1 MLALETMA
9 EEEIT
14 GSTKSQARQ
23 TQDDGSSE
31 ADLRPTQ
38 NDGLGRDSRGKA
50 EINNAV
56 GSSPHLS
63 DSKSVD
69 SEAVKL
75 AYEKRLDALQQQL
88 RVRDSTMVELA
99 DENESLSRA
108 LSELKV
114 VVKETMTE
122 RERLADKIKQ
132 QQKTLQSMQASFRQA
147 EEEASSA
154 EKTFL
159 LCRELPEQPCCRKT
173 ESDLVAG
180 ARRELSEAK
189 RDASDAR
196 REANEAKRDA
206 NDARREA
213 TEAGVALADAKAEVW
228 AIREA
233 AKGKALGE
241 DERRELE
248 GALRALS
255 SSSQR
260 AAQEAG
266 LWKEK
271 ASSWKGRAE
280 SLNEELE
287 NKAKAL
293 ASAENELALAQQY
306 VKDAGSQ
313 IQEAKHNQEV
323 AETALEQLRQESD
336 LRAQRFNVAVKAA
349 VGKIQSELE
358 RERDMA
364 LQRIEALQ
372 VEADGQA
379 SNLKEANEAV
389 SAAMKNLEDSRTRI
403 SELEEVKQEA
413 DEKITK
419 LQEQV
424 DYWQTTAETA
434 GKRMDVSREVA
445 ESLTNKVVKLETR
458 CDELTAASDSAIRN
472 AAIMEAS
479 LKADIS
485 RLKSAVAAVQNE
497 KQLLQIESSEKIL
510 KATAEQIALRAK
522 LSDLEGQSRMLRAQ
536 TSDEGPGPV
545 SKFRQGLDNLGLE
558 GIREERLQRKDKHRY
573 GDVEKN
579 GDKRS
584 NKGYSQSSS
593 VGSHNYFPNSWTW
606 LQDHQDSLPR
616 GRVSRRSLIV
626 LIYIVAL
633 HIMVMVS
640 FTQRSQNCVDMIGE
654 AIGGKLPGR

>member
-1 MLALETMA
+1 MLPLETMA
-9 EEEIT
+9 EEET
-14 GSTKSQARQ
+14 TESTKSQGRQ
-23 TQDDGSSE
+23 TLDDGSSE
-31 ADLRPTQ
+31 ANLRPTQ
-38 NDGLGRDSRGKA
+38 NDGLVKDSRGKA
-50 EINNAV
+50 ELNNAG
-56 GSSPHLS
+56 GSSPHS
-63 DSKSVD
+63 SESNSVN
-69 SEAVKL
+69 SAALKL

-88 RVRDSTMVELA
+88 RVRDSTMMELA

-108 LSELKV
+108 LSELKG

-147 EEEASSA
+147 EEE
-154 EKTFL
+154 
-159 LCRELPEQPCCRKT
+159 
-173 ESDLVAG
+173 VAD

-189 RDASDAR
+189 RDASDAM

-266 LWKEK
+266 QWKDK
-271 ASSWKGRAE
+271 ALSWKGRAE

-287 NKAKAL
+287 TKAKAL
-293 ASAENELALAQQY
+293 ASVENELALAQQY

-323 AETALEQLRQESD
+323 AENALEQLRQESD
-336 LRAQRFNVAVKAA
+336 LRAQRFNAAVKAA

-372 VEADGQA
+372 VEADAQA

-389 SAAMKNLEDSRTRI
+389 SAAMKDLEDSGTRI
-403 SELEEVKQEA
+403 SELEKVKQET

-472 AAIMEAS
+472 TAIMEAS

-522 LSDLEGQSRMLRAQ
+522 LSDLEGQSRILRAQ
-536 TSDEGPGPV
+536 TSDQGAGAGP
-545 SKFRQGLDNLGLE
+545 KFRQGLDNLGLE
-558 GIREERLQRKDKHRY
+558 GIREERLQPKDKHRY
-573 GDVEKN
+573 EDVEKN

-584 NKGYSQSSS
+584 SKGYSQSSS
-593 VGSHNYFPNSWTW
+593 VGPHNYFPNSWTW

-626 LIYIVAL
+626 VIYIVAL

>member
-147 EEEASSA
+147 EEE
-154 EKTFL
+154 
-159 LCRELPEQPCCRKT
+159 
-173 ESDLVAG
+173 VAG